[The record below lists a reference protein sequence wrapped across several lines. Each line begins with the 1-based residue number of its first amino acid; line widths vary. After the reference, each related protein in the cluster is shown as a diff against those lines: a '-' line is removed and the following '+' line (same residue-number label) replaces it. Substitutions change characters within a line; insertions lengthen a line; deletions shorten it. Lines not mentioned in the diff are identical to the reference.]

1 MPSTRA
7 CWSRASRRAVGSGGE
22 GAPRAGGAGRL
33 SPRPYCPPACT
44 RPARSRRWHSAGGGA
59 RGRTSSSGRRVRQRD
74 LRPRRRARA
83 GAARCSRRRHG
94 LLSSSTPIDVTC
106 ERSQSTVVM
115 PVHSERAPSY
125 PPRPRSLRPP
135 PPPPPPCPGL
145 TPPTLPEPGR
155 LGGRSQEQL
164 DFLDL
169 SNRTCRGPPASGSLR
184 GCCGG
189 ATRRR
194 APSGGALA
202 PSTVAKR
209 GRSRPSRRA
218 ESRTAPIFL

>member
-1 MPSTRA
+1 MAGDPSLSSAHRRLGSARTA
-7 CWSRASRRAVGSGGE
+7 GSRRALICTSPLPAPSFALLPLIHLLPQQRALSMSLE
-22 GAPRAGGAGRL
+22 ETPQISNASCPGAPQDSRGPPGRIPEDYWTSL
-33 SPRPYCPPACT
+33 LHPNKFYFPP
-44 RPARSRRWHSAGGGA
+44 
-59 RGRTSSSGRRVRQRD
+59 
-74 LRPRRRARA
+74 
-83 GAARCSRRRHG
+83 
-94 LLSSSTPIDVTC
+94 
-106 ERSQSTVVM
+106 
-115 PVHSERAPSY
+115 
-125 PPRPRSLRPP
+125 PPRP
-135 PPPPPPCPGL
+135 GL
-145 TPPTLPEPGR
+145 TAPSLPEPGR

-169 SNRTCRGPPASGSLR
+169 SNRCRGPPASGSPR

-218 ESRTAPIFL
+218 ESRTALISF